1 MTPRDKMRAFLRLYD
16 KPDVSIEC
24 SEITIRHGAR
34 FYVENELCQFL
45 IVVTEK
51 EVYHPVVDIEVM

>member
-1 MTPRDKMRAFLRLYD
+1 MLAFIRLHG
-16 KPDVSIEC
+16 KPDVKIEC
-24 SEITIRHGAR
+24 NELTVHNGAR
-34 FYVENELCQFL
+34 YYVDDELCQFL